1 MIIENDSWRLRIGTV
16 DKNQGKRKSEK
27 GRRESIYKE
36 KRFWQQKMREDRLG
50 TGEGTGNRFIADQGE
65 IGNEK

>member
-36 KRFWQQKMREDRLG
+36 KDCDNKRCVRTD
-50 TGEGTGNRFIADQGE
+50 
-65 IGNEK
+65 